1 MEGGKSR
8 VRGLGVPRPWGQTVV
23 GWRTQESIR
32 GPDRPYPQT
41 GWARCS
47 EHKRVEADTLLP
59 WSFGDPVPSP
69 PPGLPRAPQAESL
82 RLPLVAS
89 ERQRPRQLSS
99 HPAQAPPLRGR
110 AQRGTPKELP
120 FGGPKDSQPPTRRP
134 AFRFSSRVKVSDL
147 GEAPGNSFRTPSFSL
162 DFRSFNTALI
172 IIVLSEP
179 GHTPL

>member
-41 GWARCS
+41 GWARRS

-89 ERQRPRQLSS
+89 EATA
-99 HPAQAPPLRGR
+99 AQA
-110 AQRGTPKELP
+110 A
-120 FGGPKDSQPPTRRP
+120 
-134 AFRFSSRVKVSDL
+134 
-147 GEAPGNSFRTPSFSL
+147 
-162 DFRSFNTALI
+162 
-172 IIVLSEP
+172 VLSPSTGPPAPWEGTERHP
-179 GHTPL
+179 